1 MVMLPSFLFRCE
13 WSIAGVERVLRVMF
27 HSLNVARLKIKD
39 HVILLIS
46 YQSLCKKANVAF

>member
-1 MVMLPSFLFRCE
+1 M
-13 WSIAGVERVLRVMF
+13 ERVLRVMF